1 MVPQTRVFTRGGERH
16 LQQTPVD
23 HSGEPPTAESSQGQP
38 HCGSS
43 TLSVNPWTAS
53 LSSCLQA
60 EFQRQ
65 PKKKKKILRAQS
77 TGEIR
82 FGCKGPAFTEFQ
94 DLCVMVVTF
103 QTIVALVGS
112 SYRRNSMRLSPC
124 STWVLASCLGQMLDL
139 TQLVPGF
146 SSALPRLRG
155 WMVSVVVFGR
165 CNKEREMV
173 WQAWRLLVPGMARP
187 AQSSPLLSVDNLN
200 TPGSCFILSISPFLP

>member
-65 PKKKKKILRAQS
+65 PKKKKKSCVLRAL
-77 TGEIR
+77 GR
-82 FGCKGPAFTEFQ
+82 YG
-94 DLCVMVVTF
+94 L
-103 QTIVALVGS
+103 VAKV
-112 SYRRNSMRLSPC
+112 
-124 STWVLASCLGQMLDL
+124 
-139 TQLVPGF
+139 
-146 SSALPRLRG
+146 
-155 WMVSVVVFGR
+155 
-165 CNKEREMV
+165 
-173 WQAWRLLVPGMARP
+173 
-187 AQSSPLLSVDNLN
+187 LLSQNSRIYV
-200 TPGSCFILSISPFLP
+200 SWW